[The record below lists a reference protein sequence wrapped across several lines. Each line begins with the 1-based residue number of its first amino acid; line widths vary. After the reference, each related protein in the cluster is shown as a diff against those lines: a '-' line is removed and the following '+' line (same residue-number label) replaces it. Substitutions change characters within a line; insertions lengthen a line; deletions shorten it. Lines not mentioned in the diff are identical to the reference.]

1 MYRPANPVSSLVPN
15 SVSYPPLLVTQT
27 LLLSHQQSSAL
38 LPAFPC
44 STLTFLISKI
54 SLQLHL
60 QSSIASSEP
69 QADQEATETEALA
82 PWNTIRPQDFSLLL
96 TFIYDGHVVG
106 VAQVKSR
113 DCRLVAEPNSS
124 QGIIEQVFFP
134 KPDPLEPTQ
143 SLLNQLKRGILVA
156 SNCSGLKVRSLCPIP
171 ISWNSP
177 QAPLGPGPHMLPS
190 NKEVELFKTTDFCK
204 GEVTPT
210 EPLVFPLQ
218 PPS

>member
-1 MYRPANPVSSLVPN
+1 MLCIDQPTLFSSLAPN

-27 LLLSHQQSSAL
+27 LLLSHQQSNAL
-38 LPAFPC
+38 LPAFSC
-44 STLTFLISKI
+44 SALTFLISKI
-54 SLQLHL
+54 SLKLHL

-69 QADQEATETEALA
+69 QGDQEDTETALL
-82 PWNTIRPQDFSLLL
+82 NTIMPQDFSLLL

-106 VAQVKSR
+106 SAQVKSL
-113 DCRLVAEPNSS
+113 DCRLVAEPHSS
-124 QGIIEQVFFP
+124 QGVIEQVFFP

-143 SLLNQLKRGILVA
+143 SLLNQLKRGVLVA
-156 SNCSGLKVRSLCPIP
+156 SNCRGLSVRNLCPIP

-177 QAPLGPGPHMLPS
+177 QAPLGPGPHILPS